1 MCWSPVYWSV
11 LTFILDLWKFKS
23 QFSQS
28 IVVFTRLLAA
38 LGKCAQWVCCRI
50 YCLHPSHP
58 VSARSLHSVD
68 TRAGTTSDRHSGTN
82 WNLQQTPILL
92 HLWTPFVEVWYLWTA
107 RCLTEAVLFSQPV
120 GLMERNRTLTLGMFV
135 QTENLQR
142 KEKWKKKPHQPHKHL
157 CSSKTLQ
164 CNVSYRA
171 LKKVPSKCNISA
183 KGRFDKVNVVLR
195 NIAL

>member
-1 MCWSPVYWSV
+1 MCWSPVYWCV

-92 HLWTPFVEVWYLWTA
+92 HLWTPFVEVWYLWTV
-107 RCLTEAVLFSQPV
+107 RCLTEYVLFSQPV
-120 GLMERNRTLTLGMFV
+120 GLMERKRTLTLGMFV

-142 KEKWKKKPHQPHKHL
+142 KEKWKK
-157 CSSKTLQ
+157 SRTS
-164 CNVSYRA
+164 RI
-171 LKKVPSKCNISA
+171 NIYVQARRFSA
-183 KGRFDKVNVVLR
+183 MSATKR
-195 NIAL
+195 